1 MCKLTI
7 CAVLLAAALLASG
20 CDRNDAVL
28 QSSSNDRVDL
38 MSRANAEMA
47 KQDVEHCGPAR
58 CEDPQPL
65 VTIVSG
71 RRSLTF
77 WPYTGD
83 NFLGTPQDPI
93 NVIFC
98 GKADPRDI
106 RAALMS
112 LDGDRSAF
120 GLPPVAPFNS
130 TWQDAIGDVQAGY
143 GEEAGWVGGVVQLAC
158 GDYQPVRFHLRLFKM
173 GAWTVG
179 NAHFEVLIPNTTE
192 HQVLSWE
199 LAEQLV
205 TIDLM
210 RCGLLD
216 TESPVTPTGQIND
229 SPFRTIPA
237 MIYNGLPV
245 ELRQTIGGPLGDV
258 SADVPIATDGNAVVF
273 KLSQRLTR
281 PAEELV
287 QDFVINFDQV
297 IPRPFCSSGPL
308 DYVYVLGPVQLR
320 QVTRLERGGNYSFDF
335 QASGALYVTPI
346 DPLTGTPA
354 GPTVQAV
361 VSEKHGGELN
371 SRFHFAESVKYQIMG
386 NDGDADFSSLYV
398 KIHADSRGRDKYRK
412 IEQCGSV
419 PSITATSK

>member
-1 MCKLTI
+1 MRKLTI
-7 CAVLLAAALLASG
+7 CAALLVAVVIAGG
-20 CDRNDAVL
+20 CDRDDAVL
-28 QSSSNDRVDL
+28 QPASTDQLDL
-38 MSRANAEMA
+38 MSTATAEMA
-47 KQDVEHCGPAR
+47 KQDAEYSGPAR
-58 CEDPQPL
+58 CDAPEPL
-65 VTIVSG
+65 VTIASG
-71 RRSLTF
+71 YKSLTF

-143 GEEAGWVGGVVQLAC
+143 GDQVGWVGGVVQLAC

-173 GAWTVG
+173 GSWTVG

-216 TESPVTPTGQIND
+216 SESPITPTGPIND

-258 SADVPIATDGNAVVF
+258 SEDVPIATDGNAVVF

-308 DYVYVLGPVQLR
+308 DFVYVVGPVHLR
-320 QVTRLERGGNYSFDF
+320 QVTSLDRGGDYSFDF
-335 QASGALYVTPI
+335 QASGTLYVTPV
-346 DPLTGTPA
+346 DPLSGTPS

-361 VSEKHGGELN
+361 VTERHNGKLN
-371 SRFHFAESVKYQIMG
+371 SRFHFAESVKLQMMS
-386 NDGDADFSSLYV
+386 NEGDADYSSLFV

-412 IEQCGSV
+412 VEQCGPEPGV
-419 PSITATSK
+419 VTTSE

>member
-1 MCKLTI
+1 MRKLTI
-7 CAVLLAAALLASG
+7 CAALLAATILGGG
-20 CDRNDAVL
+20 CDRDAGVL
-28 QSSSNDRVDL
+28 QSSSEDKVDL
-38 MSRANAEMA
+38 MSLASAELA
-47 KQDVEHCGPAR
+47 KQDAEYCGPAR
-58 CEDPQPL
+58 CDDPQPL
-65 VTIVSG
+65 VTIANG
-71 RRSLTF
+71 RKNFTF

-106 RAALMS
+106 RAALLS
-112 LDGDRSAF
+112 LDGDRTAY
-120 GLPPVAPFNS
+120 GLPAVAPFNS

-143 GEEAGWVGGVVQLAC
+143 GDNVGWVGGVVQLAC

-173 GAWTVG
+173 GSWTVG

-205 TIDLM
+205 TIDMM

-216 TESPVTPTGQIND
+216 PESPITPTGPIND

-237 MIYNGLPV
+237 MVYNGLPV
-245 ELRQTIGGPLGDV
+245 ELRQTIGGPLGEV
-258 SADVPIATDGNAVVF
+258 GEDVPIATDGNAVIF

-281 PAEELV
+281 SAEQLV

-308 DYVYVLGPVQLR
+308 DYVYVVGPVHLR
-320 QVTRLERGGNYSFDF
+320 QVTQLNRGGDYSFNF
-335 QASGALYVTPI
+335 QASGTLYVTPV
-346 DPLTGTPA
+346 DPANGTPD
-354 GPTVQAV
+354 GPTVMAV
-361 VSEKHGGELN
+361 VTETHNGELN
-371 SRFHFAESVKYQIMG
+371 SRFHFAESTKYQLMG
-386 NDGDADFSSLYV
+386 KDGEADVSSLYV
-398 KIHADSRGRDKYRK
+398 KIHADSRGRDKFRRV
-412 IEQCGSV
+412 EQCGSE
-419 PSITATSK
+419 PSERVAAE